1 MSNSVAERIK
11 QVMAVTFNVP
21 ESDIQD
27 DATQQ
32 DIAAWDSI
40 GHANLL
46 LSLEDELG
54 TTLSDDVM
62 PTLTSVPKLVEYFSQ
77 PGVVTT

>member
-27 DATQQ
+27 DASQQ

-54 TTLSDDVM
+54 ATLSDDVM